1 MNKKTIINISKAI
14 SLSAALIVS
23 FSVQDASAQS
33 SKSKPKYLVIQ
44 NIATEKTRVYELCY
58 AAPGCAHK
66 MVFETVMLAGKRN
79 EESQQTILG
88 TYRISEWVKFYQ
100 DGNKT
105 YPSWY
110 DPALPMPPEA
120 DKAATKWF
128 KDKYMPNG
136 GEMRGA
142 FGWYAAMAEPNAFGQ
157 WMHGTIGWGADEDKF
172 INRAKH
178 GFFSLFA
185 DLRSHGCTRHEN
197 RAIAYLQYLV
207 PAGTPLIKVY
217 AEEVADDASLS
228 RYADQQNQLLFNY
241 ALTKADVRSSKAA
254 SSEYSVT
261 MAKIAKGEIKQED
274 ILEQG
279 SYLVDRVPTI
289 NSINTKKSA
298 KSGLSGD
305 VYEVGRENF
314 RGTYSVD
321 TGRFANYV
329 HPTQLKVGGDQSL
342 LSLPDIVK
350 TK

>member
-1 MNKKTIINISKAI
+1 MKRQTIINFSKTI
-14 SLSAALIVS
+14 GLSMALIVN
-23 FSVQDASAQS
+23 FTVQEASAQ
-33 SKSKPKYLVIQ
+33 SKSKPKYIVIQ
-44 NIATEKTRVYELCY
+44 NIATEKTRVYEICY
-58 AAPGCAHK
+58 TTPGCAHK

-79 EESQQTILG
+79 EENQQTILG
-88 TYRISEWVKFYQ
+88 TYRISQWVKFYQ
-100 DGNKT
+100 DNAKN

-120 DKAATKWF
+120 GKAATKWF

-142 FGWYAAMAEPNAFGQ
+142 FGWYAALAEPNAFGQ
-157 WMHGTIGWGADEDKF
+157 WMHGTIGWGSDEDKF
-172 INRAKH
+172 INRAKK

-197 RAIAYLQYLV
+197 RAIAYLNYLV

-217 AEEVADDASLS
+217 AAEVADDPSLS
-228 RYADQQNQLLFNY
+228 RYADQQAQLLWNF
-241 ALTKADVRSSKAA
+241 ALTRDQVRSSKAA
-254 SSEYSVT
+254 SIEYSVT
-261 MAKIAKGEIKQED
+261 MGRIAKGEIKQED

-279 SYLVDRVPTI
+279 SYLVDRVPTV
-289 NSINTKKSA
+289 NGFTGKSA

-305 VYEVGRENF
+305 VYEIGRENF

-329 HPTQLKVGGDQSL
+329 HPTQLNVGGDQSL